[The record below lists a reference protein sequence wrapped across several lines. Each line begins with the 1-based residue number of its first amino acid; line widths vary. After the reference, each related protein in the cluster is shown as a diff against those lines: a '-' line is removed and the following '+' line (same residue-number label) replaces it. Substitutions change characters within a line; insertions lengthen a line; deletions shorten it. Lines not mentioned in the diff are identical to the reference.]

1 MKIIRGLEHF
11 PSPGTKTVL
20 AIGNFDG
27 IHLGHRKIFHFLLQR
42 AKKLGLPAM
51 VAIFSPHPRNVLG
64 KDKTPMIQTLDQKIE
79 TLKEFR
85 IKTLVIIPFDLLF
98 AQISASDFVAK
109 IMIDTLSIKE
119 IVVGDNFFFGKNRE
133 GNIEMLH
140 NLCSIYDFRV
150 FPIPSLLKNGEIV
163 SSSRIRR
170 YLEEGMIEKANTL
183 LGRPY
188 KISGQV
194 IKGRSKGRTLGF
206 PTANIK
212 TSNDILPSGVYLTQT
227 KVKGRSYP
235 SLTNIGT
242 NPTFHQEKIHI
253 ETYLIDFDQ
262 DLYGTELEI
271 HLLKKLREE
280 IQFDSTEQL
289 KQQIEI
295 DLKHA
300 RTYFR
305 LK

>member
-1 MKIIRGLEHF
+1 MKIIHGLEHS
-11 PSPGTKTVL
+11 PSPETQTVL

-27 IHLGHRKIFHFLLQR
+27 IHLGHRKILHFLRQR
-42 AKKLGLPAM
+42 AKKLRLPAT
-51 VAIFSPHPRNVLG
+51 VAVFSPHPRNVLG
-64 KDKTPMIQTLDQKIE
+64 KDKTPMIQTLDQKIAA
-79 TLKEFR
+79 LKEFR
-85 IKTLVIIPFDLLF
+85 IETLVVIPFDLSF

-109 IMIDTLSIKE
+109 ILINTFSVKE
-119 IVVGDNFFFGKNRE
+119 MVVGDNFFFGKNRE

-140 NLCSIYDFRV
+140 SLSSTYDFRV
-150 FPIPSLLKNGEIV
+150 FPIPSLLIKGEIV

-170 YLEEGMIEKANTL
+170 YLEEGMMEKANTL

-188 KISGQV
+188 RLSGQV

-212 TSNDILPSGVYLTQT
+212 TSNEILPLGVYLTQT
-227 KVKGRSYP
+227 EVKGRSFP

-242 NPTFHQEKIHI
+242 NPTFHQEEIHI

-262 DLYGTELEI
+262 DLYGAKLEI
-271 HLLKKLREE
+271 LLLKKLREE
-280 IQFDSTEQL
+280 IPFESAKKL
-289 KQQIEI
+289 KKQIEF

-300 RTYFR
+300 KTYFR